1 MAVRL
6 VVGCREMWKI
16 EAMKAT
22 PGQCETNT
30 ATANGGGDS
39 ASAIPTDAGPDRSL
53 WMPGKPGKAERR
65 EYITREYWTR

>member
-1 MAVRL
+1 
-6 VVGCREMWKI
+6 
-16 EAMKAT
+16 MKAT